1 MRGAQEWMGAD
12 EFMSSLMVW
21 RLSARNISVSCR
33 FVTRSVFDGGVGIDR
48 GGRVERSMLM
58 GVRDS
63 LEVGRDDDG
72 ELSEDILVYGD
83 EGL

>member
-1 MRGAQEWMGAD
+1 
-12 EFMSSLMVW
+12 V
-21 RLSARNISVSCR
+21 I
-33 FVTRSVFDGGVGIDR
+33 RSVFDGGVGIDR
-48 GGRVERSMLM
+48 GGRDERSMLM

-72 ELSEDILVYGD
+72 ELSEDILVYED